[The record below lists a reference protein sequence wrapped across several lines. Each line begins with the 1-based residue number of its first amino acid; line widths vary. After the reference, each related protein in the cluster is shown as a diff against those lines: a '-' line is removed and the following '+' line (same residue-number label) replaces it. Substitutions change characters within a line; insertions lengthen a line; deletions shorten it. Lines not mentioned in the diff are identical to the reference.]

1 MQFLPNFGNFAF
13 TIAAFVVALSVI
25 VAIHEYGH
33 YIVGRWCGIH
43 ADVFSLGFG
52 PVLYSRT
59 DKRGTEWQVAALPIG
74 GFVKFM
80 GDANAASVGSDGEI
94 DPADMR
100 KTMLGAPLWA
110 RAATVAAGP
119 IFNFIL
125 SIIIFGGI
133 IMHDG
138 RTADPLTFG
147 QAQPLPESFATDL
160 REGDVLLSVGGV
172 PFDPEQ
178 RDGSI
183 VDLVPEEPRLDY
195 VVERDGRELVIDG
208 PFVMPPLVSSLTPRS
223 AADDAGMRIGDVI
236 TAIDGD
242 PIFAFTQVQ
251 TIVKAAEGA
260 PLQLTL
266 WRQGEVLDVTLSPR
280 RVDLPVADGFETRWL
295 MGIGGQLFFDEM
307 RESVGP
313 LEAVQIGVDRLWYS
327 MSTSISALKHIIIG
341 EISTCN
347 LSGPVGIAETSGSM
361 ARQGTVSFIWF
372 IGALSA
378 AVGLINLFPIPVLD
392 GGHLMFYAYEAVL
405 RRKPS
410 DRAVQVFMFVGLAL
424 ILSLMSFTVLNDTLL
439 CP

>member
-410 DRAVQVFMFVGLAL
+410 DRAVQVFMFVGLAF